1 MYFLDLYQSDF
12 VCANIKRWKRRNC
25 RGLRFRLLRGEGFL
39 EVLDYLEVLEAL
51 EALDY
56 LENLEA
62 LEKLEA
68 LENLG

>member
-1 MYFLDLYQSDF
+1 MRKHKEMEKAELQGGCGSAFCGGR
-12 VCANIKRWKRRNC
+12 V
-25 RGLRFRLLRGEGFL
+25 FL